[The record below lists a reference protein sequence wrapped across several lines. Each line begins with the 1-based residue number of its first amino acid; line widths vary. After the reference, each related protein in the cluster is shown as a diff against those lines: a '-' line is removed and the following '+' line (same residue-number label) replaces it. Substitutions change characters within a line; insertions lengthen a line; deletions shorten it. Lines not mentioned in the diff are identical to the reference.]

1 MEHTQMSNEIMSL
14 DNMNY
19 DAMAKAMGMANEASS
34 SDKKSTLS
42 RLRIHHSPV
51 MGQEM
56 IKNKMMNVEVVPGGM
71 YKLEGG
77 DGSIYYAS
85 EVKIRPYMQRF
96 MYKRFIK
103 GNEQRPNSYTKSVM
117 NDNLNV
123 DLKDTAGTF
132 NCGKPAGYITD
143 FKALPEKMQDLI
155 KQIKRVR
162 AIFGVVEMVDPVDA
176 SGNPAVVPPTPF
188 IWEIDNRDA
197 FKIVGEVFTRL
208 AKHRRLPL
216 QHYFT
221 AKTDPQTLPNGN
233 VFYLPVVT
241 VDLLNSLEVTDT
253 EKNNFVD
260 FMAWVTNY
268 NTYVTNAWNDNA
280 LKDDSDVDVDTVND
294 FIDIDM
300 EDVA

>member
-1 MEHTQMSNEIMSL
+1 MSNEIMSL
-14 DNMNY
+14 DNLNY
-19 DAMAKAMGMANEASS
+19 DVMAKAMGMANEASS
-34 SDKKSTLS
+34 SDKKSTLA
-42 RLRIHHSPV
+42 RLRIHHSPL

-56 IKNKMMNVEVVPGGM
+56 IKNKMMNVEVVPGGT
-71 YKLEGG
+71 YKLENGN
-77 DGSIYYAS
+77 GSTYYAT
-85 EVKIRPYMQRF
+85 EVEIQPYMQRF

-103 GNEQRPNSYTKSVM
+103 GNEQRPNSYIKSVM

-132 NCGKPAGYITD
+132 NCGKPAGYISD

-162 AIFGVVEMVDPVDA
+162 AVFGVIKMIDAVDE
-176 SGNPAVVPPTPF
+176 SGNPVDVPPTPF

-216 QHYFT
+216 QHAFK
-221 AKTDPQTLPNGN
+221 AKTEPQTLPNGN
-233 VFYLPVVT
+233 VFYLPSVT
-241 VDLLNSLEVTDT
+241 IDLLNSLNVTDV

-268 NTYVTNAWNDNA
+268 NTYVTNLWNDNA